1 MPDLSF
7 LSAFVHNPVSLVI
20 LMVGGIIIVFIWKGL
35 PYLKYLKLDMFDKL
49 NIINQKI
56 VDITA
61 TINSIKEVNDKQ
73 EVKLDNIIKDT
84 LRLTIYQDN
93 LSISERL
100 LAARR
105 YFIAGGNGPTRKYIE
120 ENLIKGNEELWN
132 SIQRLEFADAYFKN
146 TK

>member
-7 LSAFVHNPVSLVI
+7 LSEFVHTPVSLVI

-35 PYLKYLKLDMFDKL
+35 PYLKYIKLDMFDKL
-49 NIINQKI
+49 DSINKKI
-56 VDITA
+56 VDTTA

-84 LRLTIYQDN
+84 LRIIIYQDT

-105 YFIAGGNGPTRKYIE
+105 YLEIGGNGPTQKYVE

-132 SIQRLEFADAYFKN
+132 SIQRLEFADTYFKN